1 MRQISYAGA
10 WMVSM
15 TALASLSWSAAF
27 GADNAADPHA
37 CRDIADPAARLACF
51 DRAVDTPVAAKSSA
65 APAPASAPASPA
77 PAPRPPAVVATP
89 PADPAPAVPVV
100 APAAPPL
107 NAEQQFGLPEHT
119 VTVKEVEAGRR
130 AADLKKLE
138 AHVVG
143 ITVAPDQRLVFTLD
157 DGQVWR
163 QNASEGELL
172 AKQGDAVTISR
183 GLLGSFWLQLP
194 SGRGCKVSRLH

>member
-1 MRQISYAGA
+1 MPR
-10 WMVSM
+10 
-15 TALASLSWSAAF
+15 
-27 GADNAADPHA
+27 
-37 CRDIADPAARLACF
+37 
-51 DRAVDTPVAAKSSA
+51 
-65 APAPASAPASPA
+65 APATDATPSAN
-77 PAPRPPAVVATP
+77 PAVAVRGVA
-89 PADPAPAVPVV
+89 

-130 AADLKKLE
+130 AADLQRLE
-138 AHVVG
+138 AHVVS
-143 ITVAPDQRLVFTLD
+143 ITVAADQRLVFTLD

-163 QNASEGELL
+163 QNSSEGELL

>member
-1 MRQISYAGA
+1 
-10 WMVSM
+10 VVP
-15 TALASLSWSAAF
+15 LA
-27 GADNAADPHA
+27 
-37 CRDIADPAARLACF
+37 
-51 DRAVDTPVAAKSSA
+51 
-65 APAPASAPASPA
+65 
-77 PAPRPPAVVATP
+77 
-89 PADPAPAVPVV
+89 

-119 VTVKEVEAGRR
+119 VTVKEVETGRR
-130 AADLKKLE
+130 AADLKRLE

>member
-1 MRQISYAGA
+1 MLGERQCLGSSGVSEYRRPDRPTRLFRSGGRHAGCGASSSRACAYAGSRA
-10 WMVSM
+10 G
-15 TALASLSWSAAF
+15 TGARATLA
-27 GADNAADPHA
+27 
-37 CRDIADPAARLACF
+37 
-51 DRAVDTPVAAKSSA
+51 
-65 APAPASAPASPA
+65 
-77 PAPRPPAVVATP
+77 
-89 PADPAPAVPVV
+89 

-130 AADLKKLE
+130 AADLQRLE
-138 AHVVG
+138 AHVVS
-143 ITVAPDQRLVFTLD
+143 ITVAADQRLVFTLD

-163 QNASEGELL
+163 QNSSEGELL